1 MSAVNDQIIK
11 MFARVAAGTVT
22 QEEGTMLI
30 NSLAKKE
37 PQETVQALQSLIHDT
52 PPDMSAQ
59 LVFRIVA
66 MSRSRFFFDI
76 LTSALDHKN
85 EDMSIFACEELSKYF
100 PMESQFVLGEHLNSE
115 VYAVRKASARIL
127 TTKVFGNSGIDTL
140 KKHILANAE
149 HYYRLSSAEILA
161 DCGENGIAAL
171 MQILNSGKPGP
182 ASTVAEVLGRDS
194 SKISD
199 ANIPVVLNA
208 LLEAGDAQQK
218 ESLVALLKLVASL
231 GPRARLYIEY
241 VRAYEDWE
249 DELVNAEAWN
259 ALMEID
265 KGMTKGVKTK

>member
-1 MSAVNDQIIK
+1 MSDVKDQIIK
-11 MFARVAAGTVT
+11 MFGRVAAGTVT

-37 PQETVQALQSLIHDT
+37 PQETVKALQSLIHET
-52 PPDMSAQ
+52 PADMSAQ
-59 LVFRIVA
+59 LIFRTVA
-66 MSRSRFFFDI
+66 MSRSRFFFDV

-85 EDMSIFACEELSKYF
+85 EDMSIFACEELAKYF
-100 PMESQFVLGEHLNSE
+100 PTESQFVLAEHLNSD
-115 VYAVRKASARIL
+115 VYPVRKASARIL
-127 TTKVFGNSGIDTL
+127 AKLFGASGIETL

-149 HYYRLSSAEILA
+149 HYYRLTSAEVLA
-161 DCGENGIAAL
+161 DSGETGFASLI
-171 MQILNSGKPGP
+171 QILNSGKPGP
-182 ASTVAEVLGRDS
+182 TATSAEVLSRTP

-199 ANIPVVLNA
+199 ANIPIILNA

-218 ESLVALLKLVASL
+218 DALVALLKLVAAL

-265 KGMTKGVKTK
+265 KGMSKGAKA

>member
-1 MSAVNDQIIK
+1 MSAVKDQIIK

-37 PQETVQALQSLIHDT
+37 PQETVQALHSLIHDT
-52 PPDMSAQ
+52 PPDLSAQ
-59 LVFRIVA
+59 LVFRTVA

-100 PMESQFVLGEHLNSE
+100 PTESQFVLAEHLNSD
-115 VYAVRKASARIL
+115 VYPVRKASARIL
-127 TTKVFGNSGIDTL
+127 ARVFGDSGVETL

-149 HYYRLSSAEILA
+149 HYYRMTSAEILA
-161 DCGENGIAAL
+161 DSGEKGLTAL

-182 ASTVAEVLGRDS
+182 ASTAAEVLSRDPS
-194 SKISD
+194 RISD
-199 ANIPVVLNA
+199 TNVPVVLNA

-231 GPRARLYIEY
+231 GPRAKPYIEY
-241 VRAYEDWE
+241 VRAYEDWT

-259 ALMEID
+259 ALMEIN
-265 KGMTKGVKTK
+265 KGMTRGVKP